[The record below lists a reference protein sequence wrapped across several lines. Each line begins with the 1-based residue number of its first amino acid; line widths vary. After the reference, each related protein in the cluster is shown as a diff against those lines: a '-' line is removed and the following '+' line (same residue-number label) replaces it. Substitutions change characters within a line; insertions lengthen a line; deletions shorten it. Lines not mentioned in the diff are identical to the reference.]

1 MNQKTEKITK
11 VKPEKK
17 KIPLEGW
24 RRTAVLVIG
33 TGFLAFQLF
42 LALVHPLDNWL
53 QVPLH
58 LCFALSIVFLC
69 NPVAPKCK
77 STWAKALCLVA
88 DFAIQGMLV
97 WIAWYFI
104 THLHYLQNRIL
115 NIDPML
121 PSDLVCAYFVICI
134 VMEAVRRTMGY
145 TMYVFILIFI
155 AYAFLGQH
163 LHGLFQFTA
172 MDWKQFAQGMLFH
185 PQGILGDPLITSVKI
200 LYYFVLF
207 GAFFSTSGSGQVLV
221 DIGMKAGKHSVGG
234 PAKASIISS
243 GLLGMISG
251 SAMANVST
259 TGVITIPLM
268 KKAGYTP
275 EEAASVESVA
285 STGGQIMPPIMGVG
299 AFIMAEMIGVNYGKI
314 AAAAIIPALAYFGSV
329 YILVHLLAK
338 KRQMKNGEMTM
349 VYDCEPIKPRLVL
362 LLPIVILVIMIIMG
376 SSLPR
381 CALIGLALSII
392 INLLNK
398 KVRYSWKSFL
408 DAFISGTKQAA
419 NIAVP
424 TAACG
429 IMIGIVIQSGVAQKL
444 SKLITSAGTQSL
456 ALALILSMV
465 GCVVLGMAV
474 PTVAAYL
481 VSYILFGSTL
491 RKLGLDAL
499 TTNMFMFYFGAIAQ
513 ITPPVCLAS
522 YTAAGIAD
530 ANPRKTGWK
539 AFTFAFVAFLT
550 PFAFALNPALLLEGT
565 PGEIA
570 LGVLV
575 LAWGIFLFASGLTG
589 YLFGIVHHKVFRAIL
604 LVASVLIIIPGWISF
619 AIGTIVGGAITIFQ
633 LLKRAKEKH
642 DHPQVAVTAQA

>member
-1 MNQKTEKITK
+1 MSKSTEKVAK
-11 VKPEKK
+11 VKPDKK

-24 RRTAVLVIG
+24 RKVAVFVVG
-33 TGFLAFQLF
+33 VGFLVFQLF
-42 LALVHPLDNWL
+42 LALVHPLDNWV

-58 LCFALSIVFLC
+58 LCFALSIVFFC
-69 NPVAPKCK
+69 SPIAPKYEHAWQK
-77 STWAKALCLVA
+77 TLCWIL

-121 PSDLVCAYFVICI
+121 PLDLVCAYFVIFC
-134 VMEAVRRTMGY
+134 VLEAVRRTMGY
-145 TMYVFILIFI
+145 TMYIFIWVFI

-163 LHGLFQFTA
+163 LHGLFQFAA
-172 MDWKQFAQGMLFH
+172 MDWKQFAQGMLYH

-207 GAFFSTSGSGQVLV
+207 GAFFSASGSGQVLV
-221 DIGMKAGKHSVGG
+221 DVGMKAGKRSVGG
-234 PAKASIISS
+234 PAKAAVISS

-268 KKAGYTP
+268 KKSGYTP
-275 EEAASVESVA
+275 EEAASIESVA

-314 AAAAIIPALAYFGSV
+314 AAAAIIPALAYFGSLFC
-329 YILVHLLAK
+329 LVHLLAR
-338 KRQMKNGEMTM
+338 KRQMKSGGDVMAYE
-349 VYDCEPIKPRLVL
+349 CEPILPRLPL
-362 LLPIVILVIMIIMG
+362 LIPIIVMVIMIIMG
-376 SSLPR
+376 YSLPR
-381 CALIGLALSII
+381 CALIGLMLSIVT
-392 INLLNK
+392 NLLNK
-398 KVRYSWKSFL
+398 EVRFTVKSFIE
-408 DAFISGTKQAA
+408 AFVRGSKQAA

-444 SKLITSAGTQSL
+444 SKLITSAGTESL
-456 ALALILSMV
+456 AIALILSMF
-465 GCVVLGMAV
+465 GCILLGMAV

-491 RKLGLDAL
+491 RSLGLDAL

-530 ANPRKTGWK
+530 ANSRKTGWK
-539 AFTFAFVAFLT
+539 AFSFAIVAFLT

-565 PGEIA
+565 AWEIIS
-570 LGVLV
+570 GTLV
-575 LAWGIFLFASGLTG
+575 LAWGTFLMASGLSG
-589 YLFGIVHHKVFRAIL
+589 YMFGLLKHKLFRRFLIVA
-604 LVASVLIIIPGWISF
+604 AVLIIIPGWVSF
-619 AIGTIVGGAITIFQ
+619 AIGSIYGVVLLVVQ
-633 LLKRAKEKH
+633 LLKRTH
-642 DHPQVAVTAQA
+642 DGHDRDVAVPVQA